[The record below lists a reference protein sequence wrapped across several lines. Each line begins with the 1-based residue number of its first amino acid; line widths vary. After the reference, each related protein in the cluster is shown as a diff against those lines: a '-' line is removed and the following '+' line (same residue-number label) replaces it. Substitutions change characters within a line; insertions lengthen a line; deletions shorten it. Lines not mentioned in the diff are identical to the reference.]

1 MSFLNPLFLLGLAAV
16 AVPLI
21 VHLVRRTRAKKVEF
35 PSLMFVRQ
43 VPQRTI
49 RRKRLINWLLLLL
62 RSLALLC
69 LVLAFARP
77 YFSGSSAAEAT
88 GREKA
93 TIILFDNSFSM
104 RYGTRFEQA
113 KTKARALVN
122 EAAGN
127 DQVAFVTF
135 GQGYEVLSRFTNDKG
150 KLLSLIDGTQAG
162 LGSTAYTQAL
172 RGAEE
177 LMKEATTKDRRI
189 VLISDYQAAGWNQAD
204 TSYRLSN
211 DIKFVTNDVG
221 EADATNLAVTDINAQ
236 PVIYQQKYADK
247 LAARI
252 ANFSDEARDNVQVEF
267 QLNEHTVEKRQIKIA
282 ARDSTLVEFT
292 DFNLNEGVNRGVIEI
307 SDTSFPV
314 DNRFYFTL
322 HREVQGQALVIESA
336 ARGRSESLFLRNA
349 LTTGENLPFALTI
362 KTPASV
368 NPADLPGYKVII
380 LNDVDSIN
388 TALAEQ
394 LKSYVEKGGGL
405 IIAAGRHVDAAGFNE
420 AFKQITPATIGEPVQ
435 PKGDYV
441 TLSDIKTDHPVFEVF
456 RQSGRFAAARVFG
469 YRRATPQEKA
479 SVLARF
485 EDGTPALLE
494 SSFGQG
500 KVLLFTTTLDSSWND
515 LPLTPLY
522 LPLVRQMTRYL
533 GERDRQA
540 WNLVGQTFTAIQA
553 KDGAIPAVD
562 SPSNNRITE
571 RHQTA
576 AGDLLVNA
584 RENGFYRL
592 RYATATDF
600 AAVDLDGKES
610 DLTKLNVD
618 EFVAAVTGADPKA
631 DTVAAAQGKLTN
643 EEREAK
649 QRVWWPL
656 LIAALL
662 LFVTEAVLARRTKMA
677 RVIG

>member
-16 AVPLI
+16 AVPII
-21 VHLVRRTRAKKVEF
+21 VHLVRRTRAKKIEF

-77 YFSGSSAAEAT
+77 YFSGSGAAEAT

-150 KLLSLIDGTQAG
+150 KLLSLIDSAQAG

-211 DIKFVTNDVG
+211 DIKLVTNDVG
-221 EADATNLAVTDINAQ
+221 EADATNLAITDINAQ

-247 LAARI
+247 LAARL

-267 QLNEHTVEKRQIKIA
+267 QLNDHTVEKRQVKIA

-336 ARGRSESLFLRNA
+336 GRGRSESLFLRNA

-368 NPADLPGYKVII
+368 NPGDLPGYKVII

-388 TALAEQ
+388 PALAEQ
-394 LKSYVEKGGGL
+394 LQSYVEKGGGL

-441 TLSDIKTDHPVFEVF
+441 TLSDIRTDHPVFEVF

-500 KVLLFTTTLDSSWND
+500 KVLLFTSTLDSSWND

-522 LPLVRQMTRYL
+522 LPLMRQMARYL

-540 WNLVGQTFTAIQA
+540 WQLVGQTFTAIQA

-571 RHQTA
+571 RNQTA

-592 RYATATDF
+592 RYAAATDF

-610 DLTKLNVD
+610 DLTKLNGD

-631 DTVAAAQGKLTN
+631 DAVAAGQGKLTN

>member
-1 MSFLNPLFLLGLAAV
+1 MSFLNPLFLVGLAAV
-16 AVPLI
+16 AIPII
-21 VHLVRRTRAKKVEF
+21 VHLVRRTRAKKIEF

-49 RRKRLINWLLLLL
+49 RRKRLINLLLLLL
-62 RSLALLC
+62 RCLALLC
-69 LVLAFARP
+69 LTLAFARP
-77 YFSGSSAAEAT
+77 YFSGSGAAEAN
-88 GREKA
+88 GRTKA
-93 TIILFDNSFSM
+93 TVILLDTSFSM
-104 RYGTRFEQA
+104 RYGKRFDDA
-113 KTKARALVN
+113 KAKARNAVN
-122 EAAGN
+122 EASGS
-127 DQVAFVTF
+127 DQVALITF
-135 GQGYEVLSRFTNDKG
+135 GQSYEVLSRFTNDKG
-150 KLLSLIDGTQAG
+150 KLNSLIDSAQAG

-177 LMKEATTKDRRI
+177 LMKEATTKDQRV

-204 TSYRLSN
+204 TSYRLRN
-211 DIKFVTNDVG
+211 DIKLVTNDVG
-221 EADATNLAVTDINAQ
+221 EADAANLALTEVNAQ

-247 LAARI
+247 LAARVV
-252 ANFSDEARDNVQVEF
+252 NFSDAANDNVQVEF
-267 QLNEHTVEKRQIKIA
+267 QLNDHTVEKRQVKIA
-282 ARDSTLVEFT
+282 ARDSALVEFT

-307 SDTSFPV
+307 SDNSFPV

-322 HREVQGQALVIESA
+322 HREVQGQALIIESA

-349 LTTGENLPFALTI
+349 LSTGDNLPFTI
-362 KTPASV
+362 TVKTPASV
-368 NPADLPGYKVII
+368 NPGDLPSYKVIV
-380 LNDVDSIN
+380 LNDVDSVN
-388 TALAEQ
+388 SALADQ
-394 LKSYVEKGGGL
+394 LKAYVEKGGGL
-405 IIAAGRHVDAAGFNE
+405 IVAAGRHVDAAGYNE
-420 AFKQITPATIGEPVQ
+420 AFKQVLPATLGDAVQ

-479 SVLARF
+479 SILARF

-494 SSFGQG
+494 SSFGKG
-500 KVLLFTTTLDSSWND
+500 KVLLFTSTLDSSWND

-540 WNLVGQTFTAIQA
+540 WNLVGQTFIATQA
-553 KDGAIPAVD
+553 KDGALPAID
-562 SPSNNRITE
+562 APSNTRLTE
-571 RHQTA
+571 RNQTA
-576 AGDLLVNA
+576 SGDLIVNA

-592 RYATATDF
+592 RYASATDF

-610 DLTKLNVD
+610 DLTKLNLD
-618 EFVAAVTGADPKA
+618 DFVGAVTGADPKSDA
-631 DTVAAAQGKLTN
+631 VAAAQGKLTN

-656 LIAALL
+656 LIAALM
-662 LFVTEAVLARRTKMA
+662 LFVTEGVLARRTKMA

>member
-1 MSFLNPLFLLGLAAV
+1 MSFLNPLFLIGLAAV
-16 AVPLI
+16 AIPII

-77 YFSGSSAAEAT
+77 YFRDSGAANASINA
-88 GREKA
+88 KA
-93 TIILFDNSFSM
+93 AVILLDTSFSM
-104 RYGTRFEQA
+104 RYGKRFDDA
-113 KTKARALVN
+113 KSKARAVIN
-122 EAAGN
+122 EAGGS
-127 DQVAFVTF
+127 DQLALITF
-135 GQGYEVLSRFTNDKG
+135 GQGYEVLSRFTNDKA
-150 KLLSLIDGTQAG
+150 KLNSLIDAAQAG

-177 LMKEATTKDRRI
+177 LMKEATLTERRVI
-189 VLISDYQAAGWNQAD
+189 LISDYQAAGWNPAD
-204 TSYRLSN
+204 TTYRLRN
-211 DIKFVTNDVG
+211 DIRLITNDVG
-221 EADATNLAVTDINAQ
+221 DSDAANLAITEVNAQ

-247 LAARI
+247 LAARVM
-252 ANFSDEARDNVQVEF
+252 NFSDEALDNIQVEF
-267 QLNEHTVEKRQIKIA
+267 QLNDHTVEKRQVKVA
-282 ARDSTLVEFT
+282 PRDSTLVEFT

-307 SDTSFPV
+307 SDTSFPT

-322 HREVQGQALVIESA
+322 HREAQGQALIVESVG
-336 ARGRSESLFLRNA
+336 RGRSESLYLRNA
-349 LTTGENLPFALTI
+349 LTTGDNLPFALTM

-368 NPADLPGYKVII
+368 NPGDLPSYKVII
-380 LNDVDSIN
+380 LNDVDGIN
-388 TALAEQ
+388 SALAEQ

-405 IIAAGRHVDAAGFNE
+405 IIAAGRHTSESAFNE
-420 AFKQITPATIGEPVQ
+420 AFKSFAPATLGEAVQ

-456 RQSGRFAAARVFG
+456 RESGRLAAARVFG
-469 YRRATPQEKA
+469 YRRATPTEKA

-485 EDGTPALLE
+485 EDGTPALIE

-500 KVLLFTTTLDSSWND
+500 KVLLFTSTLDSSWND

-522 LPLVRQMTRYL
+522 LPLVRQMTRHL

-540 WNLVGQTFTAIQA
+540 WHLVGETFTAIKA

-562 SPSNNRITE
+562 APSNNRVTE
-571 RHQTA
+571 RNQTA
-576 AGDLLVNA
+576 SGDLIVNA
-584 RENGFYRL
+584 KENGFYRL
-592 RYATATDF
+592 RYGNESDF
-600 AAVDLDGKES
+600 AAVNLDGKES
-610 DLTKLNVD
+610 DLSKLVID
-618 EFVAAVTGADPKA
+618 DFVTAVTGADPKA
-631 DTVAAAQGKLTN
+631 EAATAAQVKMTD

-656 LIAALL
+656 LIVALA
-662 LFVTEAVLARRTKMA
+662 LFLTEAVLARRTKMA

>member
-1 MSFLNPLFLLGLAAV
+1 MSFLNPLFLVGLAAV
-16 AVPLI
+16 AIPII

-49 RRKRLINWLLLLL
+49 RRKRLINLLLLLL
-62 RSLALLC
+62 RCLALLC
-69 LVLAFARP
+69 LTLAFARP
-77 YFSGSSAAEAT
+77 YFSGSGAAEAN
-88 GREKA
+88 GRTKA
-93 TIILFDNSFSM
+93 TVILLDTSFSM
-104 RYGTRFEQA
+104 RYGKRFDDA
-113 KTKARALVN
+113 KAKARNAVN
-122 EAAGN
+122 EASGS
-127 DQVAFVTF
+127 DQVALITF
-135 GQGYEVLSRFTNDKG
+135 GQSYEVLSRFTNDKG
-150 KLLSLIDGTQAG
+150 KLNSLIDSAQAG

-177 LMKEATTKDRRI
+177 LMKEATTKDQRV
-189 VLISDYQAAGWNQAD
+189 VLISDYQAAGWNQTD
-204 TSYRLSN
+204 TSYRLRN
-211 DIKFVTNDVG
+211 DIKLVTNDVG
-221 EADATNLAVTDINAQ
+221 EADAANLALTEVNAQ

-247 LAARI
+247 LAARVV
-252 ANFSDEARDNVQVEF
+252 NFSDAANDNVQVEF
-267 QLNEHTVEKRQIKIA
+267 QLNDHTVEKRQVKIA
-282 ARDSTLVEFT
+282 ARDSALVEFT

-307 SDTSFPV
+307 SDNSFPV

-322 HREVQGQALVIESA
+322 HREVQGQALIIESA

-349 LTTGENLPFALTI
+349 LSTGDNLPFTI
-362 KTPASV
+362 TVKTPASV
-368 NPADLPGYKVII
+368 NPGDLPSYKVIV
-380 LNDVDSIN
+380 LNDVDSVN
-388 TALAEQ
+388 SALADQ
-394 LKSYVEKGGGL
+394 LKAYVEKGGGL
-405 IIAAGRHVDAAGFNE
+405 IVAAGRHVDAAGYNE
-420 AFKQITPATIGEPVQ
+420 AFKQLLPATLGDAVQ

-494 SSFGQG
+494 SSFGKG
-500 KVLLFTTTLDSSWND
+500 KVLLFTSTLDSSWND

-540 WNLVGQTFTAIQA
+540 WSLIGQTFIATQA
-553 KDGAIPAVD
+553 KDGALPAID
-562 SPSNNRITE
+562 APSNTRLTE
-571 RHQTA
+571 RNQTA
-576 AGDLLVNA
+576 SGDLIVNA

-592 RYATATDF
+592 RYASATDF

-610 DLTKLNVD
+610 DLTKLNLD
-618 EFVAAVTGADPKA
+618 DFVGAVTGADPKSDA
-631 DTVAAAQGKLTN
+631 VAAAQGKLTN

-656 LIAALL
+656 LIAALM
-662 LFVTEAVLARRTKMA
+662 LFVTEGVLARRTKMA

>member
-16 AVPLI
+16 AIPII
-21 VHLVRRTRAKKVEF
+21 VHLVRRTRAKKIEF

-49 RRKRLINWLLLLL
+49 RRKRLINLLLLIL
-62 RSLALLC
+62 RCLALLC

-77 YFSGSSAAEAT
+77 FFSGSSAAEAT
-88 GREKA
+88 GRASA
-93 TIILFDNSFSM
+93 TIIMLDNSFSM

-113 KTKARALVN
+113 KSKARAIVN
-122 EAAGN
+122 EAGNN
-127 DQVAFVTF
+127 DQLALASF

-150 KLLSLIDGTQAG
+150 KLNSLIDSLQPG
-162 LGSTAYTQAL
+162 LVATAYTQAL

-221 EADATNLAVTDINAQ
+221 ESDARNLAITEVNAQ

-252 ANFSDEARDNVQVEF
+252 ANFSDEAQDNVQVEF
-267 QLNEHTVEKRQIKIA
+267 QLNDHTVEKRQVKIA
-282 ARDSTLVEFT
+282 ARETAVVEFT
-292 DFNLNEGVNRGVIEI
+292 DFNLNEGVNRGQIEI
-307 SDTSFPV
+307 SDTTFPV

-322 HREVQGQALVIESA
+322 HREAQSQALIVESA
-336 ARGRSESLFLRNA
+336 NRGRSESLFLRNA
-349 LTTGENLPFALTI
+349 LTTGENLPFALTV

-368 NPADLPGYKVII
+368 NPGDLPGYKVII
-380 LNDVDSIN
+380 LNDVDSLN
-388 TALAEQ
+388 PSLADQ
-394 LKSYVEKGGGL
+394 LKSFVEKGGGL

-420 AFKQITPATIGEPVQ
+420 SFKQITPATIGEPVQ

-469 YRRATPQEKA
+469 YRRATPNEKA

-494 SSFGQG
+494 TSFGQG
-500 KVLLFTTTLDSSWND
+500 KVLLFTSTLDSSWND

-533 GERDRQA
+533 GERDRQS
-540 WNLVGQTFTAIQA
+540 WHLVGQTFTASQA
-553 KDGAIPAVD
+553 KDGAVPAVD

-571 RHQTA
+571 RNQTA
-576 AGDLLVNA
+576 SGDLIVNA

-600 AAVDLDGKES
+600 AAVDLDGKEA
-610 DLTKLNVD
+610 DLTKLNLD
-618 EFVAAVTGADPKA
+618 DFVGAVTGADPKS
-631 DTVAAAQGKLTN
+631 DTVAAAQGKLTK

-662 LFVTEAVLARRTKMA
+662 LFVTEGVLARRTKMA
-677 RVIG
+677 KVLG

>member
-1 MSFLNPLFLLGLAAV
+1 MSFLNPLFLIGLAAV
-16 AVPLI
+16 AIPII
-21 VHLVRRTRAKKVEF
+21 VHLVRRTRAKKIEF

-49 RRKRLINWLLLLL
+49 RRKRLINLLLLAL
-62 RSLALLC
+62 RCLALLC

-77 YFSGSSAAEAT
+77 YFSGSGAAEAN
-88 GREKA
+88 GRTKA
-93 TIILFDNSFSM
+93 TVILLDTSFSM
-104 RYGTRFEQA
+104 RYGKRFDDA
-113 KTKARALVN
+113 KAKARSIVS
-122 EAAGN
+122 EAGGS
-127 DQVAFVTF
+127 DQVALATF

-150 KLLSLIDGTQAG
+150 KLNALIDSSQAG

-189 VLISDYQAAGWNQAD
+189 VLISDYQAAGWKQAD

-211 DIKFVTNDVG
+211 DIKLVTNDVG
-221 EADATNLAVTDINAQ
+221 EADAANLAITEVNAQ

-267 QLNEHTVEKRQIKIA
+267 QLNDHTVEKRQVKIA
-282 ARDSTLVEFT
+282 ARDTVLVEFG
-292 DFNLNEGVNRGVIEI
+292 DFNLNEGVNRGTLEI
-307 SDTSFPV
+307 TGDNFPV
-314 DNRFYFTL
+314 DNRFSFTL
-322 HREVQGQALVIESA
+322 HREVQGQALIVESA
-336 ARGRSESLFLRNA
+336 ARGRNESLFLRNA
-349 LTTGENLPFALTI
+349 LSTGDNLPFSLAI

-368 NPADLPGYKVII
+368 NPGDLPSYKVII

-388 TALAEQ
+388 SALAEQ
-394 LKSYVEKGGGL
+394 LKAYVEKGGGL
-405 IIAAGRHVDAAGFNE
+405 ILAAGRHIEASEYNE
-420 AFKQITPATIGEPVQ
+420 AFKQILPATLEDAVQ

-469 YRRATPQEKA
+469 YRRTTPHERA
-479 SVLARF
+479 SILARF

-500 KVLLFTTTLDSSWND
+500 KVLLFTSTLDSSWND

-540 WNLVGQTFTAIQA
+540 WHLVGQTFTAPQA
-553 KDGAIPAVD
+553 KDGALPAVD

-571 RHQTA
+571 RNQTA
-576 AGDLLVNA
+576 SGDLIVNA
-584 RENGFYRL
+584 KENGFYRL
-592 RYATATDF
+592 RYSSATDF

-610 DLTKLNVD
+610 DLTKLNLD
-618 EFVAAVTGADPKA
+618 DFVAGVTGADPKS
-631 DTVAAAQGKLTN
+631 DTVAAAQGRLTN

-662 LFVTEAVLARRTKMA
+662 LFVTEGVLARRTKMA